1 MINALDREAFK
12 SGTKVLAL
20 GLFILGSGIF
30 LDQSAWGDEALC
42 MGSNRCIMRTPS
54 Y

>member
-30 LDQSAWGDEALC
+30 LAHSVLYTFQVPKMCTAEGF
-42 MGSNRCIMRTPS
+42 
-54 Y
+54 